1 MNLKLHKN
9 ARTTPSI
16 RKEIQS
22 SSETIVALAKKYGLS
37 RKTVRK
43 WKNRTVID
51 DETSRPNKLNTM
63 LTNDHEDMILFERKQ
78 YKKTLDEIYLSLRD
92 RVPGLYPMKIYRCLK
107 RYNLGVLPNEF
118 LQAERKIKK
127 FKKYSI
133 GYLHIDVL
141 YPKNLYKIFGS

>member
-51 DETSRPNKLNTM
+51 DETGRPNKLNRM
-63 LTNDHEDMILFERKQ
+63 
-78 YKKTLDEIYLSLRD
+78 
-92 RVPGLYPMKIYRCLK
+92 
-107 RYNLGVLPNEF
+107 
-118 LQAERKIKK
+118 
-127 FKKYSI
+127 
-133 GYLHIDVL
+133 
-141 YPKNLYKIFGS
+141 